1 MNITERI
8 NNGLDWAGAEWVMW
22 LLLLLSVLTLACV
35 LERWMFMLSRKLE
48 LESTWSKLAGL
59 LDSADQTQISTQ
71 LEKARSMEEVVGL
84 SVLQERDRSAAALE
98 DVAQAAVTAE
108 KLKYSRG
115 LRFLATVTSNAPF
128 IGLLGTV
135 VGIVQAFAKLAE
147 VAPGAGRSSFIM
159 GSISEALAATAIGLL
174 VAIPAAAAYNW
185 FQGKVDD
192 CESRSL
198 ILSRRLIAKLR

>member
-1 MNITERI
+1 MNITERN

>member
-8 NNGLDWAGAEWVMW
+8 NHGLDWAGAEWIMW
-22 LLLLLSVLTLACV
+22 LLLLLSVLTLACI
-35 LERWMFMLSRKLE
+35 LERGLFLISRKLD
-48 LESTWSKLAGL
+48 LETTWSKLAGL
-59 LDSADQTQISTQ
+59 LDNADGDLISDQ
-71 LEKARSMEEVVGL
+71 LQNARSMEEVVGL
-84 SVLQERDRSAAALE
+84 SVLQERGRSAEALE
-98 DVAQAAVTAE
+98 DIAQAAVTAE

-115 LRFLATVTSNAPF
+115 LRFLATITSNAPF

>member
-8 NNGLDWAGAEWVMW
+8 NHGLDWAGAEWVMW

-48 LESTWSKLAGL
+48 LEPTWSKLAGL

-71 LEKARSMEEVVGL
+71 LKEARSMEEVVGL
-84 SVLQERDRSAAALE
+84 SVLRERDRSAAALE

-147 VAPGAGRSSFIM
+147 VAPGASRSSFIM

>member
-1 MNITERI
+1 
-8 NNGLDWAGAEWVMW
+8 
-22 LLLLLSVLTLACV
+22 
-35 LERWMFMLSRKLE
+35 
-48 LESTWSKLAGL
+48 
-59 LDSADQTQISTQ
+59 
-71 LEKARSMEEVVGL
+71 
-84 SVLQERDRSAAALE
+84 
-98 DVAQAAVTAE
+98 VTAE

-115 LRFLATVTSNAPF
+115 LRFLATITSNAPF

>member
-8 NNGLDWAGAEWVMW
+8 NHGLDWAGAEWVMW
-22 LLLLLSVLTLACV
+22 LLLILSVLTLACT
-35 LERWMFMLSRKLE
+35 LERWLFMRSRKPE
-48 LESTWSKLAGL
+48 LEDTWKKLAGL
-59 LDSADQTQISTQ
+59 MDNEDSEQIT
-71 LEKARSMEEVVGL
+71 ARLTEATAMEEVVGL
-84 SVLQERDRSAAALE
+84 SVLKERGRSAEALE
-98 DVAQAAVTAE
+98 DVVQAAVTAE
-108 KLKYSRG
+108 KLKYNRG
-115 LRFLATVTSNAPF
+115 LRFLATTTSNAPF

-135 VGIVQAFAKLAE
+135 VGIVQAFAKLAD
-147 VAPGAGRSSFIM
+147 VAPGANRSQFIM

>member
-8 NNGLDWAGAEWVMW
+8 NHGLDWAGAEWVMW
-22 LLLLLSVLTLACV
+22 LLLVLSVLTLACV
-35 LERWMFMLSRKLE
+35 LERWLFMLSRKLE
-48 LESTWSKLAGL
+48 LETTWTKLATM
-59 LDSADQTQISTQ
+59 LDSDDSEHIDAQ
-71 LEKARSMEEVVGL
+71 LENARSMEEVVGL
-84 SVLQERDRSAAALE
+84 SVLKARGRSAAALE

-108 KLKYSRG
+108 KLKYNRG
-115 LRFLATVTSNAPF
+115 LRFLATITSNAPF

-192 CESRSL
+192 CESRSF